1 MVLENNL
8 GRWDLGALT
17 EGLVTSRRFM
27 RNLKTELKPQVVNGE
42 WRGAGAPVYRENGN
56 AGNKYYGSFNGKS
69 YSDADNVISEQ
80 PVYVANQGRTVSTK
94 LPLSCLST
102 CMRIDKKPH
111 IRGIDG
117 IYPHDFKMRLEESS
131 AE

>member
-1 MVLENNL
+1 MPFPSPSLLSEVLTV
-8 GRWDLGALT
+8 RWCSRITWDVLGALT

-102 CMRIDKKPH
+102 CTGSHKTTVSR
-111 IRGIDG
+111 
-117 IYPHDFKMRLEESS
+117 F
-131 AE
+131 